1 MQIYG
6 PSFVHGAQS
15 VAAPHSSRSTGS
27 VQSAGSSQITDQL
40 DISSAAQF
48 VDQANSLPEI
58 RQDRVAALKAQIAAG
73 TYETSDKLSG
83 ALDNL
88 LNEIG

>member
-1 MQIYG
+1 MQVYG

-15 VAAPHSSRSTGS
+15 VGAPHAARSTGS
-27 VQSAGSSQITDQL
+27 VQPAASGQITDQL

-48 VDQANSLPEI
+48 VDQVSQLPDI

-73 TYETSDKLSG
+73 TYETSDKLNG

-88 LNEIG
+88 LNEIA